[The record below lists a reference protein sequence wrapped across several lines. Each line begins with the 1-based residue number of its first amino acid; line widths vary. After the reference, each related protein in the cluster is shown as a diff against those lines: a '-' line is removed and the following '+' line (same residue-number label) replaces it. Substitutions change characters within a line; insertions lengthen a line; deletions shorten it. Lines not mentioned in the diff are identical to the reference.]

1 MAQTIKQVTIEY
13 SDGTSTVITGSSSG
27 SSTSPSFSTPKYT
40 QVTKKSQLSADVK
53 YYEYDSNKSDP
64 YVYIGKFKNFSGF
77 KTPNGFAETGS
88 PAVLYFKT
96 DEDPINTF
104 KKIFNS
110 NYTNFDEVSDE
121 DIIAFNLYTKDGTG
135 GGRKRKSHSRR
146 AAKSY
151 QKQGRRKYGRKS
163 RR

>member
-64 YVYIGKFKNFSGF
+64 YVYIGKFKR
-77 KTPNGFAETGS
+77 
-88 PAVLYFKT
+88 
-96 DEDPINTF
+96 
-104 KKIFNS
+104 S
-110 NYTNFDEVSDE
+110 N
-121 DIIAFNLYTKDGTG
+121 
-135 GGRKRKSHSRR
+135 
-146 AAKSY
+146 
-151 QKQGRRKYGRKS
+151 
-163 RR
+163 